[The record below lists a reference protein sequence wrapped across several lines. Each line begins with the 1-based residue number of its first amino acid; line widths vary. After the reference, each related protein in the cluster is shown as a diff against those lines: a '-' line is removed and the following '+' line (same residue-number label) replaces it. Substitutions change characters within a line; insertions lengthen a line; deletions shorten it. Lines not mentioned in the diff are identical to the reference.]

1 MTFGKFYRR
10 SSRQLVQLYNCVSS
24 VVFVSY
30 YTKTVYYPPSSPCYP
45 HQVPE
50 QDWIGDYKSQISSP
64 QSCINEWEALP
75 DLLSRRP
82 LSPDHFSQISPDAQD
97 AETKKTVIKAKLRSV
112 PVSPDQ

>member
-1 MTFGKFYRR
+1 M
-10 SSRQLVQLYNCVSS
+10 YNC
-24 VVFVSY
+24 
-30 YTKTVYYPPSSPCYP
+30 TTVCLLKFLFPTTPKLFIILLLLLVPAALHFIPP
-45 HQVPE
+45 QVPE

-97 AETKKTVIKAKLRSV
+97 AETKKTVIKAKLRSL
-112 PVSPDQ
+112 PVSVDQ